1 MAGWKLWSEST
12 TELEKLCAGKL
23 QTPNTILLLLEK
35 ENDNSYLKISE
46 SV

>member
-1 MAGWKLWSEST
+1 M
-12 TELEKLCAGKL
+12 ELEKLCAGKR
-23 QTPNTILLLLEK
+23 QTPSTILLLLEK